1 MDKDPGKVVFELK
14 SEQSVGVLAREGPVG
29 RGRAGDGCEARRR
42 VRKMASVVEGGAV
55 GRKKRDG
62 TGGQEAQPQAH
73 GS

>member
-1 MDKDPGKVVFELK
+1 MFELK
-14 SEQSVGVLAREGPVG
+14 SEQSMGLLAREGPVG

-42 VRKMASVVEGGAV
+42 VRTMASVVEGGAV

-73 GS
+73 GG

>member
-1 MDKDPGKVVFELK
+1 MFELK
-14 SEQSVGVLAREGPVG
+14 SEQSMGVLAREGPVG

>member
-1 MDKDPGKVVFELK
+1 MFELK

-29 RGRAGDGCEARRR
+29 RGRAGDGCEVRRR
-42 VRKMASVVEGGAV
+42 VRQMARVVEGGAV